1 MNKVLILLSM
11 ICFFSC
17 GLNKKNIVNS
27 SSEQLN
33 LSELVENINKNTP
46 SPSWTSIKG
55 KINIKSEN
63 QKITLNTNIKIK
75 KDSIIWVSVSLP
87 IIGELFRGVITQDS
101 IYYLDRKKSSYFQAD
116 HSYLNKYFISDSY
129 FDLVN
134 KIISSSTI
142 FNDDINYKL
151 SSGRHIIFSE
161 SSKYVIDPF
170 SFLVNEYSL
179 ISSKKDSLKINYINH
194 NLVDGYIY
202 PKKINL
208 SLKLEEEYNIS
219 LSYNKISLNKPQEF
233 SFIIPKN
240 YEKKP

>member
-1 MNKVLILLSM
+1 MHV
-11 ICFFSC
+11 
-17 GLNKKNIVNS
+17 
-27 SSEQLN
+27 
-33 LSELVENINKNTP
+33 
-46 SPSWTSIKG
+46 
-55 KINIKSEN
+55 
-63 QKITLNTNIKIK
+63 
-75 KDSIIWVSVSLP
+75 
-87 IIGELFRGVITQDS
+87 
-101 IYYLDRKKSSYFQAD
+101 
-116 HSYLNKYFISDSY
+116 NKYFISDSY

-179 ISSKKDSLKINYINH
+179 ISSNKDSLKINYINH